1 MEKNKDCTKLRLINA
16 VSRIIEVDG
25 FSKLGINRIARI
37 AECDKVLIYRY
48 FGDINGLLTEWA
60 KENDY
65 YISIYDSLQK
75 RINTVDKSQ
84 VQSITKQILLAQ
96 IRFLRENRMMQEL
109 LIWELSGHKKFKVLQ
124 DIRERDGN
132 KLQQVL
138 NELIGHENG
147 GVNQYITVLI
157 AAINFI
163 ILYTRQYPMFN
174 GIDFSKEHSW
184 EHFEKV
190 IGNYID
196 TIFDLI

>member
-1 MEKNKDCTKLRLINA
+1 MEKNKDSTKLRLINA
-16 VSRIIEVDG
+16 VSRIIEGDG

-48 FGDINGLLTEWA
+48 FGDINGLLSEWA

-75 RINTVDKSQ
+75 NIAAIDKSQ
-84 VQSITKQILLAQ
+84 VQAITKQVLLTQ

-109 LIWELSGHKKFKVLQ
+109 LVWELSGHKKFKVLQ
-124 DIRERDGN
+124 DMRERDGH

-138 NELIGHENG
+138 NDLIGHENG
-147 GVNQYITVLI
+147 EVNQYVTVLI

-163 ILYTRQYPMFN
+163 VLYTHQYPMFN
-174 GIDFSKEHSW
+174 GVDFSKEQSW
-184 EHFEKV
+184 EQFEKV

-196 TIFDLI
+196 IIFDLI

>member
-1 MEKNKDCTKLRLINA
+1 MEKNKDSTKLRLINA
-16 VSRIIEVDG
+16 VSRIIEGDG

-48 FGDINGLLTEWA
+48 FGDINGLLSEWA

-75 RINTVDKSQ
+75 NIAAIDKSQ
-84 VQSITKQILLAQ
+84 VQAITKQVLLTQ

-109 LIWELSGHKKFKVLQ
+109 LVWELSGHKKFKVLQ
-124 DIRERDGN
+124 DMRERDGH

-138 NELIGHENG
+138 NDLIGHENG
-147 GVNQYITVLI
+147 EVNQYVTVLI

-163 ILYTRQYPMFN
+163 VLYTRQYPMFN
-174 GIDFSKEHSW
+174 GVDFSKEQSW
-184 EHFEKV
+184 EQFEKV

-196 TIFDLI
+196 IIFDLI